1 MLRYRIFKIL
11 PKHLG
16 LGSSSSLSQLGMNYH
31 DFPEGDSLDTS
42 VELDNLYPAIV
53 QCFAV
58 ILCGYT
64 AGRLGVI
71 SNSEVKGL
79 NTFVGTFALPAVIFT
94 SLVRLDL
101 SSVNW
106 TFIAGVFLAK
116 AAVFFSV
123 LGVTYLLPGSL
134 NTARA
139 GLYAI
144 FTTQTNDYA
153 LGVPIVKALYEKV
166 HPEFL
171 PYLYLLAPVN
181 LTILNPFGFI
191 FLELHKSRCRAA
203 GSPESNSY
211 IALNVLRNIVTNPI
225 VFMSMLG
232 MACNFIFHHEPPDL
246 LFKILDVFSSA
257 FSATALFLLGLRMV
271 GKVQTLHGTALIVP
285 GVLIG
290 VKLVIVPLVLRQ
302 VVYALLTAFP
312 DNSPTNGT
320 ASVEA
325 YSTFAFLYGTVP
337 SAPGVFVYATSYNLD
352 VELIASSMVACTF
365 LSAPIMFVSARLIS
379 LTTLERKDY
388 EGALGKFNTD
398 ICVVSLFAC
407 VWLVTSFLCQ
417 KNSRSRHL
425 LNRLVNLLV
434 ISRICAIL
442 AYLSIQYLDRPHH
455 TPPGLVERFINVFGD
470 FSTLVIIPCLALAV
484 LLTVCHNF
492 TLLVYLRPYFYIL
505 YMGLPVFYYL
515 VSSFIHSPPPP
526 TSDPNDTS
534 DPIELAVQNLALFL
548 ALLVTVVCL
557 VLTQRQNRAMS
568 YSPMVM
574 GNSQA
579 ETTRETAA
587 LAPNIVVNDVHD
599 LSSTSQTVDMVNETD
614 DTADKEE
621 SVLQHVILL
630 ILLCISMFIS
640 LACGLWYLE
649 LGEGFVGNIF
659 VEMYFV
665 ENALRLGMPLIIFCV
680 FAMDTKNVFSPAINR
695 IIEIYNKEDR
705 IQLVPWDQLSFE
717 TRHVCDQFIGYHLRQ
732 CRTDIARDI
741 RWKLLLYKQCFT
753 GEQFIS
759 WLLAH
764 NIAQDRG
771 RGLEYAQHLV
781 QGRVIRHIQGAYA
794 FQDSRHKLYT
804 FVPSANCTRR

>member
-1 MLRYRIFKIL
+1 IN
-11 PKHLG
+11 P
-16 LGSSSSLSQLGMNYH
+16 
-31 DFPEGDSLDTS
+31 
-42 VELDNLYPAIV
+42 
-53 QCFAV
+53 
-58 ILCGYT
+58 
-64 AGRLGVI
+64 
-71 SNSEVKGL
+71 
-79 NTFVGTFALPAVIFT
+79 
-94 SLVRLDL
+94 
-101 SSVNW
+101 
-106 TFIAGVFLAK
+106 
-116 AAVFFSV
+116 
-123 LGVTYLLPGSL
+123 
-134 NTARA
+134 
-139 GLYAI
+139 
-144 FTTQTNDYA
+144 TQTNDYA

-312 DNSPTNGT
+312 DNAPSIKVFSSAFSATALFLLGLRMVGKVQTLHGTALIVPGVLIGVKLVIVPLVLRQVVYALLTAFPDNAPTNGT

-557 VLTQRQNRAMS
+557 VLTQRQKS
-568 YSPMVM
+568 KD
-574 GNSQA
+574 
-579 ETTRETAA
+579 TT
-587 LAPNIVVNDVHD
+587 
-599 LSSTSQTVDMVNETD
+599 Q
-614 DTADKEE
+614 
-621 SVLQHVILL
+621 Q
-630 ILLCISMFIS
+630 
-640 LACGLWYLE
+640 
-649 LGEGFVGNIF
+649 
-659 VEMYFV
+659 
-665 ENALRLGMPLIIFCV
+665 
-680 FAMDTKNVFSPAINR
+680 

-764 NIAQDRG
+764 DIAQDRG